1 MDQAIFRSQTF
12 LVVAVTLC
20 LVGSPFL
27 VDSASAEAVADSVG
41 GEGMTL
47 WDLLLAGGW
56 VMVVLALV
64 SLFALGLS
72 IYFLFS
78 LNQRRLLP
86 HDLFLQLR
94 GLARDA
100 RWDDI
105 YRICN
110 VTRGPLSNMIM
121 SGIRQAEIDPKHVV
135 ESMRTAGDR
144 EVERVMRQL
153 RYLSEIATI
162 SPMLGLLGTVLGMI
176 DAFSFIALDISGAK
190 PVALATAVSKA
201 LVTTAA
207 GLIIAIPCMA
217 IFFYFRGRVQGIFSR
232 IEEAAQELADRIRQ
246 EPPRS

>member
-1 MDQAIFRSQTF
+1 MRVTILLL
-12 LVVAVTLC
+12 LVC
-20 LVGSPFL
+20 LVIQP
-27 VDSASAEAVADSVG
+27 ACAQVAGESIG
-41 GEGMTL
+41 AEGMTL
-47 WDLLLAGGW
+47 WELLVAGGW
-56 VMVVLALV
+56 VMVVLGV
-64 SLFALGLS
+64 ISLFALGLT
-72 IYFLFS
+72 IYFALA
-78 LNQRRLLP
+78 LTQRRIMP

-110 VTRGPLSNMIM
+110 VTRGPLPNMLM
-121 SGIRQAEIDPKHVV
+121 SGIRQAEIDPNHVL
-135 ESMRTAGDR
+135 EAMQTAGER
-144 EVERVMRQL
+144 EVERVMRRV

-217 IFFYFRGRVQGIFSR
+217 SYFYFRGRVQSIFAR
-232 IEEAAQELADRIRQ
+232 IEEASHELADRIRHQ
-246 EPPRS
+246 PPPRSI